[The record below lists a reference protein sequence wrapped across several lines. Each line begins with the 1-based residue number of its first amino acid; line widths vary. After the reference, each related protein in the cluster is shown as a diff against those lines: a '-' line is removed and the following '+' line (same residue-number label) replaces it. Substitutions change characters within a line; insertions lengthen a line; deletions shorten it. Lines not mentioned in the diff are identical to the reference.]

1 MTTNTTRRIAQ
12 FFALPVVAAGI
23 LAGALGFAGAA
34 NAGTYT
40 QDTAPRPGLVATPN
54 VKAHPATEARHNHG
68 INHLQRVQPDYRR

>member
-40 QDTAPRPGLVATPN
+40 QDSTPRPGIVATPY
-54 VKAHPATEARHNHG
+54 VKAHPATGAPHNHG
-68 INHLQRVQPDYRR
+68 ISHLQRVQPDYRR

>member
-1 MTTNTTRRIAQ
+1 MNTNTTRGIAQ
-12 FFALPVVAAGI
+12 FFALPVVVAGI

-40 QDTAPRPGLVATPN
+40 QDTTPRPGLVATPN
-54 VKAHPATEARHNHG
+54 VKAHPPTGAHRNHG